1 MHKFIDNIVAFSLKN
16 KFFIF
21 FCTTVAVIAG
31 IVSFKHTPI
40 DAFPDVTNT
49 KVTVI
54 TQWPGRSAEEV
65 EKFITIPIEIAM
77 NSVQNKTD
85 IRSTTLF
92 GLSVLHVMFEDDVDD
107 FVARQQVYNLLND
120 ADLPDGVTPEVQPL
134 YGPTGEI
141 FRYTLRSEKRG
152 VRELKTLQDWVIER
166 NLRAVSGVADIV
178 SFGGEVKTFEVSV
191 NPHQLK
197 NYGITSLELYQA
209 IANSNINVGGDV
221 ITKSSQAYVVRG
233 IGLINDME
241 ELRNIVV
248 KNIHGTPVLVK
259 HLAEVHEACLPRLGQ
274 VGRMAEDDVVQGIV
288 IMRKGENPAEVID
301 ALKAKIEYINK
312 EVLPEDVQIVTFYD
326 RENLVNLAVHTVSR
340 NLVEGVLLVTFI
352 VLIFM
357 ADWRT
362 TVVVAVVIPLA
373 LLFAFICL
381 RVMGMSANLLSMGA
395 IDFGII
401 IDGAVV
407 MVEGIFV
414 ALDRKAKEVGMT
426 TFNLMSKMG
435 LIRQTAKEK
444 ARAVFFSKLIIITA
458 LIPIFSFQKVEG
470 KMFSPLA
477 YTLGFALLGALL
489 FTLTLVP
496 VMSSMLLKRNV
507 REKNNFFVRFIN
519 GKSVAFF
526 DKCHARRKISVGIAG
541 IVAVGGLWMFT
552 LLGTE
557 FLPQLNEGSI
567 YIRAT
572 LPQSISL
579 NESVQLAN
587 KMRARLAAYPE
598 VKQVLSQTGRPNDG
612 TDATGFYNIEFHVD
626 IYPEKEWE
634 SGLDKMQLIEKM
646 QEDLSMYPGI
656 DFNFSQPITDN
667 VEEAASGVKGSIAVK
682 VFGKDLYRSEKI
694 AMEID
699 KILGTVEGI
708 EDLGVIRNIGQP
720 ELRIELDEGRLAR
733 YGVSK
738 EDVQA
743 IIEMAIGGKS
753 ASLLYEDERKFN
765 IMVRY
770 KPEFRQDEEEIGKI
784 LVPTMDGTMIP
795 IKELAEIRTI
805 TGPLLIFRDNHARFC
820 AVKFSVRGRDM
831 GTAVAEA
838 QEKVNASVRLP
849 EGYSLK
855 WTGDFENQQRA
866 TKRLSQVVPVSIA
879 IIFVILFIL
888 FSNARDA
895 GLVLL
900 NVPFAAVG
908 GIVALWATGF
918 NFSISAG
925 IGFIALFGI
934 CIQNGVIMISDI
946 KHNLKERLALSCAVK
961 ESVRSRVRPVV
972 MTAAMAA
979 IGLMP
984 AAVSH
989 GIGSESQRPLAI
1001 VIIGGL
1007 VGATFFALFVFPLIV
1022 EFVYGKMLYDKNGN
1036 LKQRSL

>member
-1 MHKFIDNIVAFSLKN
+1 
-16 KFFIF
+16 
-21 FCTTVAVIAG
+21 
-31 IVSFKHTPI
+31 
-40 DAFPDVTNT
+40 
-49 KVTVI
+49 
-54 TQWPGRSAEEV
+54 
-65 EKFITIPIEIAM
+65 
-77 NSVQNKTD
+77 
-85 IRSTTLF
+85 
-92 GLSVLHVMFEDDVDD
+92 MFEDDVDD

-233 IGLINDME
+233 IGLINNME

-340 NLVEGVLLVTFI
+340 NLVEGILLVTFI

-414 ALDRKAKEVGMT
+414 ALDRKAKEVGMP

-526 DKCHARRKISVGIAG
+526 DKCHAHRKISVGIAG

-784 LVPTMDGTMIP
+784 LVPTMDGAMIP

-855 WTGDFENQQRA
+855 WTGDFENQQWA

-900 NVPFAAVG
+900 NVPFAAAG